1 MNVLHALHKTA
12 TTLWQEPVFFTE
24 RPLIAFFIS
33 FAGGI
38 ILCDRAMLPWTI
50 PAAILLPALAGLL
63 FAFRWNR
70 NVAGFAILQL
80 IVFLTGMLCMAPYS
94 MPSPAEN
101 RLPSCN
107 TREKTVCRGFIDNT
121 PSVSPDRIEYTLS
134 GVNILEKSPPEPL
147 PGRVILSTTGPN
159 MFQYGDYVQF
169 RTRLTSPRNFNNPG
183 GFDYKRYLRRQEIR
197 YRGFVSEP
205 PDLILIRRGQGNPV
219 KMGIESYRNR
229 LRHFISRHTA
239 SPEREIILAM
249 ILGEQKTIPDDL
261 KERFNQT
268 GTSHIIAIS
277 GFNVGLIATF
287 SVLFFLSFMKI
298 FPRLL
303 LAWNARKVSYA
314 LALIPILL
322 YTGIAGMGISVIRA
336 TLMVVILMTAIMIR
350 KPKDIL
356 NALALAAIVIL
367 ALSPPSLFDPSFQL
381 SFAAVAAILYIP
393 PKLQSLWPKAEK
405 EADSLLQSI
414 IRKWGRVFF
423 LFLLVTVSATLG
435 TLPIIAYHFHRVSTV
450 VIPANIAVIPFLGI
464 LTTPL
469 CLFVIIAYPLCE
481 PFGLLLLQCAVQFT
495 KISIFFVNL
504 FSSLPGASFLVSPPN
519 PIEITGYYLL
529 LSLLVLFLSS
539 LIKKRPGKS
548 WIKAQS
554 PSGIGLLLLV
564 PFLAGMLLHGYLSA
578 TPSKDLRLTAID
590 VGQGSCTLLQIPGNR
605 TMLIDGGGFE
615 GSTFDVGRYVVAPF
629 LIREKI
635 RKIDVVVL
643 THPHPDHLNGLVYI
657 LRNFPVGEIWTT
669 GEPAP
674 YESYKSMT
682 ALIRER
688 KLTHRI
694 LYEGV
699 PPRKIGDL
707 QIAILN
713 PPPNPLTGQTIPMD
727 YVSVN
732 DRSLVMHL
740 RYGRVGILLPGDIS
754 RDAEERLV
762 SSSCNLKSDIILVP
776 HHGGRTSSTAPFLD
790 KVNPG
795 VAVISCGLDNRYKD
809 PHPEVLQR
817 YAEKGTKIFRTD
829 RNGAVFLFTDGA
841 NIRYGPDSV
850 KDYGL

>member
-1 MNVLHALHKTA
+1 MDILRNFIKTA
-12 TTLWQEPVFFTE
+12 ETLWREPVCFTE
-24 RPLIAFFIS
+24 RPLIPFFIF

-38 ILCDRAMLPWTI
+38 VLCDRAMLSWI
-50 PAAILLPALAGLL
+50 VPASILLPALAGLL
-63 FAFRWNR
+63 FAVRLKRTIVSF
-70 NVAGFAILQL
+70 ILLQL
-80 IVFLTGMLCMAPYS
+80 IIFLTGMLCMSPYS
-94 MPSPAEN
+94 EPGPAEN
-101 RLPSCN
+101 HPPPRN
-107 TREKTVCRGFIDNT
+107 TWEKTVYRGIIDNP
-121 PSVSPDRIEYTLS
+121 PSVSPDRVEYTLAN
-134 GVNILEKSPPEPL
+134 VRTLENDPVKNLS
-147 PGRVILSTTGPN
+147 GRVILSATGPN
-159 MFQYGDYVQF
+159 VLQYGDYVQF
-169 RTRLTSPRNFNNPG
+169 RTRLTTPRNFNNPG
-183 GFDYKRYLRRQEIR
+183 GFDYRRYLSRQEIL
-197 YRGFVSEP
+197 YRGFVSES

-219 KMGIESYRNR
+219 KMGIESYRSR
-229 LRHFISRHTA
+229 LRHFISRHTS

-303 LAWNARKVSYA
+303 LAWNATKVSYA
-314 LALIPILL
+314 LSLIPILL

-393 PKLQSLWPKAEK
+393 PKLQSLLPKAED
-405 EADSLLQSI
+405 APDSLLQSI

-435 TLPIIAYHFHRVSTV
+435 TLPIIAYHFHRLSTV
-450 VIPANIAVIPFLGI
+450 VILANIAVIPFLGI

-469 CLFVIIAYPLCE
+469 CLFVIITYPLCE
-481 PFGLLLLQCAVQFT
+481 PLCQLLLQWAVQFT

-504 FSSLPGASFLVSPPN
+504 FSSLPGASFLVPPPN
-519 PIEITGYYLL
+519 TAEIAGYYLL
-529 LSLLVLFLSS
+529 LTLLVLFLSS
-539 LIKKRPGKS
+539 FIKKRPGKS
-548 WIKAQS
+548 WMKMRS
-554 PSGIGLLLLV
+554 PAEIGLLLLV
-564 PFLAGMLLHGYLSA
+564 PFLAGMLLYGYLSA
-578 TPSKDLRLTAID
+578 SPSKYLRLTAID
-590 VGQGSCTLLQIPGNR
+590 VGQGSCALLQIPGNR

-629 LIREKI
+629 LLREKI

-657 LRNFPVGEIWTT
+657 LRNFPVGEIWTN

-674 YESYKSMT
+674 YESYQSLME
-682 ALIRER
+682 LIRNR
-688 KLTHRI
+688 KMHHRI
-694 LYEGV
+694 LHEGI
-699 PPRKIGDL
+699 PPREIGDL
-707 QIAILN
+707 QIEILN
-713 PPPNPLTGQTIPMD
+713 PPQASPGNLTGTADFM
-727 YVSVN
+727 SVN
-732 DRSLVMHL
+732 NRSLVLLL
-740 RYGRVGILLPGDIS
+740 RYGKCRILLPGDIA
-754 RDAEERLV
+754 AETEDRLV
-762 SSSCNLKSDIILVP
+762 SSPCDLKSDIILVP
-776 HHGGRTSSTAPFLD
+776 HHGGRTSSTDAFLD
-790 KVNPG
+790 QVNPR
-795 VAVISCGLDNRYKD
+795 VAVVSCGLDNRYKD

-817 YAEKGTKIFRTD
+817 YEKQGTKIFRTD
-829 RNGAVFLFTDGA
+829 RDGAVFLATDGTG
-841 NIRYGPDSV
+841 IRYGEE
-850 KDYGL
+850 KIRLR